1 MVRPRLYKSTKE
13 RKEAHNQAS
22 IRYYARNHDR
32 ISAELRAQRLKQ
44 KHKREK
50 AEKRQR
56 DKRARKTE
64 NVLEAVIEAH
74 KPDKISQ
81 WMRLAAALPR
91 QIHRAMTPNPDSHMN
106 RLLDD
111 LSKPQIDTVGVERTL
126 KRLGELRT
134 KANSFWSPI
143 VALEGTVDS
152 PAFKRYL
159 GFQGQVVK
167 AIAWPHVRGFQEKPW
182 AKAYCRW
189 FVYSKDPSLG
199 TGPLVYLDHSPSFA
213 ALNCEDENTVCD
225 LYAATYIQ
233 GILFGSY
240 QQTMQAIYDD
250 FLFRYPQYR
259 LGPLFG
265 IDIMLVSNE
274 TMIRRGQH
282 IDFLAD
288 YLWHYCNNVEPGFRA
303 AGLVRLMHQWHRDYP
318 GAFSIW
324 IDGQAHISPQEEE
337 AWRLSL
343 FMQRWYLDYP
353 GALGRWI
360 DGNSDITRQAEEAW
374 DEAHTMTIRLMRMG
388 LGIDLERN
396 QCGFRRKFQTELQ
409 CLGSHQPQIQYTTT
423 TLHSSQRYPRDKS
436 HSTDKE
442 LYHRFLQERVIGYI
456 NAKSQGIK
464 ELQSFLDR
472 TDLHWALCFDAPKG
486 QSASEAARWRQLYI
500 RDGLETIAQR
510 RLFFRRKAKEVNGGK
525 SPSPRK
531 AFKPRPA
538 YKIYTTAHPT
548 PSPVRWLR
556 IRAGISPVL
565 RTPSKASSPS
575 WSSSPVKQSLTEFS
589 SSPLRENSSSAGSLP
604 SSPVAGSSSPS
615 KSAFSSPLS
624 CSSPCPLLTSPKY
637 PVIFPPI
644 DRSVLPQ
651 TPSRLPRRADKK

>member
-22 IRYYARNHDR
+22 IRYYARYNLHKCSSVSFLIFPLFSNHDR

-44 KHKREK
+44 KHKRLHWSIREK

-111 LSKPQIDTVGVERTL
+111 LSKPQIDTVGIERTL

-167 AIAWPHVRGFQEKPW
+167 AIAWVENLYLASMEGQDMQKMRDHGDFLYQKEKGMLLQVKKTWQTVIGFSPDYIHNLSQAASTFLPLLDPGTKLTPFLWQQPGSMGNLRKLIPGEHQRLLKAGSPYGILFAGDSNGNLSGSLSTWQFGPDYRSSDVSSKPHVRGFQEKPW

-189 FVYSKDPSLG
+189 VPFTLILVENQCSTKGQFVYSKDPSLG

-288 YLWHYCNNVEPGFRA
+288 YLWHYCNDVEPGFRA

-324 IDGQAHISPQEEE
+324 IDGQAHISPREEE

-374 DEAHTMTIRLMRMG
+374 DEAHS
-388 LGIDLERN
+388 ID
-396 QCGFRRKFQTELQ
+396 Q
-409 CLGSHQPQIQYTTT
+409 
-423 TLHSSQRYPRDKS
+423 
-436 HSTDKE
+436 
-442 LYHRFLQERVIGYI
+442 
-456 NAKSQGIK
+456 
-464 ELQSFLDR
+464 
-472 TDLHWALCFDAPKG
+472 
-486 QSASEAARWRQLYI
+486 
-500 RDGLETIAQR
+500 
-510 RLFFRRKAKEVNGGK
+510 
-525 SPSPRK
+525 
-531 AFKPRPA
+531 
-538 YKIYTTAHPT
+538 
-548 PSPVRWLR
+548 
-556 IRAGISPVL
+556 
-565 RTPSKASSPS
+565 
-575 WSSSPVKQSLTEFS
+575 
-589 SSPLRENSSSAGSLP
+589 
-604 SSPVAGSSSPS
+604 
-615 KSAFSSPLS
+615 
-624 CSSPCPLLTSPKY
+624 
-637 PVIFPPI
+637 
-644 DRSVLPQ
+644 
-651 TPSRLPRRADKK
+651 